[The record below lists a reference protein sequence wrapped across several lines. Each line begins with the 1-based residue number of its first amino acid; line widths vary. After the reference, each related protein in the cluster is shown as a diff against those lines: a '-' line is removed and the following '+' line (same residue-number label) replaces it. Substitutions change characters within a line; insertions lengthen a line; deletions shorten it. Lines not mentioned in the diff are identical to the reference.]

1 MQAIAMPAH
10 LVPSCSSNLLEHIIM
25 SGSPL
30 ILVTWYLHSHS
41 STTFV
46 LAMYLLCAVYSC
58 RNFGQAAVP
67 LQGIHL
73 VCRSNTA
80 GLEGCR
86 VHRLLLWLS
95 VHSKHDGRCP
105 VVPDHIVVI
114 WVQMVLT
121 PRPAASVLHR
131 GPASSLIMDPC
142 TCDGMLPETGH

>member
-1 MQAIAMPAH
+1 
-10 LVPSCSSNLLEHIIM
+10 
-25 SGSPL
+25 
-30 ILVTWYLHSHS
+30 
-41 STTFV
+41 
-46 LAMYLLCAVYSC
+46 MYLLCAVYSC

-67 LQGIHL
+67 LKGIHL

-131 GPASSLIMDPC
+131 GPARPLLWTLALAMECYQKQDTDLHLLFRLSRSRPFRELRTASI
-142 TCDGMLPETGH
+142 L